1 MNIIEIGNKHYE
13 YNGDLEIMQ
22 EVYWNETFE
31 EWTPVL
37 WNEEQEME
45 KRLSNA
51 IGQIGKL
58 IGK

>member
-1 MNIIEIGNKHYE
+1 
-13 YNGDLEIMQ
+13 MQ

-45 KRLSNA
+45 QRLSNA
-51 IGQIGKL
+51 VGEIGKL